1 MFAHK
6 SIVLTLG
13 SLSGAIL
20 IGLTS
25 SVSLAQT
32 TSASDLQPWE
42 GGGQTDAASS
52 ANDPLGNRD
61 GTGAGSLFELLNR
74 IQLLQGQSGAEFARN
89 QEKQFNSA
97 VETFQK
103 KQQEVLDDTEDE

>member
-1 MFAHK
+1 MFAQK
-6 SIVLTLG
+6 SILATVG

-25 SVSLAQT
+25 SAAFAQI
-32 TSASDLQPWE
+32 SATDLQPWE

-74 IQLLQGQSGAEFARN
+74 IQLLQGTSSAEFARN
-89 QEKQFNSA
+89 QEKQFNTA
-97 VETFQK
+97 VEKFQK
-103 KQQEVLDDTEDE
+103 QQQDALESSEDE